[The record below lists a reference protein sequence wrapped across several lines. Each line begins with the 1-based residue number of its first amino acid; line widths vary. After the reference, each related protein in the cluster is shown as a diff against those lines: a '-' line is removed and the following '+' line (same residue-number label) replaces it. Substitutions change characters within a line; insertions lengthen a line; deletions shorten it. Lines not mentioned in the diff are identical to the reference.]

1 MLIVLLIDCHNSH
14 NAGRHCGIRA
24 VRVSRGTDELLTQ
37 SPLCPC
43 RCGSALPNSPFG
55 RAKRAV
61 LACHTARFAT
71 QGRPFC
77 NTVVVSTLCG
87 TARKNIKYYKNRFA
101 KAIAPCGMMP
111 GVNAR
116 QRQSVTP
123 RLAPPD
129 CRGMRP
135 APPRPHRRVQTRA
148 LRRARRQPPIQRAL
162 PHSRP

>member
-1 MLIVLLIDCHNSH
+1 MIVTTATMQVGIAAYGLSGCHVALTNCLH
-14 NAGRHCGIRA
+14 KAPCAPAGA
-24 VRVSRGTDELLTQ
+24 VR
-37 SPLCPC
+37 PC
-43 RCGSALPNSPFG
+43 Q
-55 RAKRAV
+55 
-61 LACHTARFAT
+61 TARSGVRNAPFWHAIRHVLRRRAGHSAT
-71 QGRPFC
+71 RWL
-77 NTVVVSTLCG
+77 S
-87 TARKNIKYYKNRFA
+87 ARYAEQPGKNIKYYKNRFA

-129 CRGMRP
+129 CRGRRP

-148 LRRARRQPPIQRAL
+148 LRRAQRQPPIQRAQ